1 MPYHI
6 QPSLF
11 DEQEA
16 EFRKHEAM
24 DRVEA
29 TSTAQ
34 AWKARAL
41 PVLYHIALSSGEFTT
56 DRLEYQLA
64 KSGVGLP
71 PEKRAIGPLMRC
83 GATNG
88 WIVKTDRV
96 VESVMPSNH
105 RRPKAIWRSLIRTK
119 GYR

>member
-1 MPYHI
+1 MGEE
-6 QPSLF
+6 QPGLF
-11 DEQEA
+11 DKQEA
-16 EFRKHEAM
+16 EFRKHQAM
-24 DRVEA
+24 DQVESTA
-29 TSTAQ
+29 TAQ

-41 PVLYHIALSSGEFTT
+41 PVLHFIALSIGEFTT

-64 KSGVGLP
+64 QSGVGLP

>member
-1 MPYHI
+1 MGEE
-6 QPSLF
+6 QPGLF
-11 DEQEA
+11 DKQEA
-16 EFRKHEAM
+16 EFRKHQAM
-24 DRVEA
+24 DQVESTA
-29 TSTAQ
+29 TAQ

-41 PVLYHIALSSGEFTT
+41 PVLHFIALSIGEFTT

-64 KSGVGLP
+64 QSGVGLP

-83 GATNG
+83 GAISG

-96 VESVMPSNH
+96 IESVMPSNH